1 LRPSFGPLSL
11 LRFGWEVVVERE
23 IGIQFSLGE
32 IWFEWLLGSIHLQ
45 DGLVLYGNLHVGLL
59 YRVLGHFVR
68 VFPSGNE
75 I

>member
-32 IWFEWLLGSIHLQ
+32 IWLEWLLGSIHLQ